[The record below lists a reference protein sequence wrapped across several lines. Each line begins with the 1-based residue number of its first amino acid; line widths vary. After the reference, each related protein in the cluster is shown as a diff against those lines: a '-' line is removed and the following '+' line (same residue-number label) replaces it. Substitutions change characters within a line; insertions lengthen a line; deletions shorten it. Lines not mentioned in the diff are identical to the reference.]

1 MKLLLKPP
9 FSALKALP
17 KHSKPPLL
25 NDLISYQIWLEL
37 WLAKVPCSWVFP
49 VFFLI
54 ASLL

>member
-49 VFFLI
+49 VFYGFF
-54 ASLL
+54 